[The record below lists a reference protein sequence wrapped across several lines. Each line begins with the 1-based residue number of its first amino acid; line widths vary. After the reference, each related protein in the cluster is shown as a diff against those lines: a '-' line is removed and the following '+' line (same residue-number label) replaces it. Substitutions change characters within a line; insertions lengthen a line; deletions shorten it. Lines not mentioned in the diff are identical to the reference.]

1 MMHIITGSAR
11 GVKLET
17 LKGEQTRPTSER
29 AKEAIFSMLQFELEG
44 RCVLDL
50 FAGSGQMGLEA
61 LSRGAASA
69 VLADKSKD
77 AVGVITRNAQKT
89 KLAPHAKI
97 LTMDATSYLARCTD
111 GPFHLVF
118 LDPPYAMHAHADA
131 LKRLLEGDLV
141 APDCL
146 FVCESNEPDIFTD
159 NEELAMRFETRK
171 TARYTH
177 TYVHILTLREDETD
191 ENGTDLREL

>member
-44 RCVLDL
+44 RRVLDL
-50 FAGSGQMGLEA
+50 FSGSGQMGLEA

-77 AVGVITRNAQKT
+77 ATLVITKNAQKT
-89 KLAPHAKI
+89 KLSERARI
-97 LTMDATSYLARCTD
+97 LNADAIGYLNRCTD

-118 LDPPYAMHAHADA
+118 LDPPYAAGLLPPVLRA
-131 LKRLLEGDLV
+131 LLDKKLLTTGATVVAECGDPKALFGGDEALAARFSIEKEKRYGAAYVYFLT
-141 APDCL
+141 P
-146 FVCESNEPDIFTD
+146 CE
-159 NEELAMRFETRK
+159 EEL
-171 TARYTH
+171 
-177 TYVHILTLREDETD
+177 
-191 ENGTDLREL
+191 

>member
-17 LKGEQTRPTSER
+17 LKGDQTRPTSER
-29 AKEAIFSMLQFELEG
+29 AKEAIFSMLQFDLEG
-44 RCVLDL
+44 RRVLDL

-77 AVGVITRNAQKT
+77 ATAIIQKNVRKTRLAERARVVNA
-89 KLAPHAKI
+89 
-97 LTMDATSYLARCTD
+97 DAMSYLSRCGD

-118 LDPPYAMHAHADA
+118 LDPPYAAGLLPTA
-131 LKRLLEGDLV
+131 LRALLEQKLLTAGATVVAECGDP
-141 APDCL
+141 AAL
-146 FVCESNEPDIFTD
+146 FGGDAVLASRYSVEKEKRYGAAYVYFLTPCEEDI
-159 NEELAMRFETRK
+159 
-171 TARYTH
+171 
-177 TYVHILTLREDETD
+177 
-191 ENGTDLREL
+191 

>member
-17 LKGEQTRPTSER
+17 LKGDQTRPTSER
-29 AKEAIFSMLQFELEG
+29 AKEAVFSMLQFELEG
-44 RCVLDL
+44 RRVLDL

-69 VLADKSKD
+69 VLADKAKD

-89 KLAPHAKI
+89 KLAPRAKI
-97 LTMDATSYLARCTD
+97 VTADAVTYLSRCTD

-118 LDPPYAMHAHADA
+118 LDPPYAAG
-131 LKRLLEGDLV
+131 LLPPVLRLLIEKKLLSAGATVVAECGDP
-141 APDCL
+141 ATL
-146 FVCESNEPDIFTD
+146 FGGDEALAAQYSIEKEKRYGAAYVYFLTPAK
-159 NEELAMRFETRK
+159 EEL
-171 TARYTH
+171 
-177 TYVHILTLREDETD
+177 
-191 ENGTDLREL
+191 

>member
-29 AKEAIFSMLQFELEG
+29 AKEAIFSMLQFDLEG
-44 RCVLDL
+44 RRVLDL

-69 VLADKSKD
+69 VLTDRSKD
-77 AVGVITRNAQKT
+77 AVAIIAKNAQKT
-89 KLAPHAKI
+89 RLYDRTRILAV
-97 LTMDATSYLARCTD
+97 DAMTYLARCTD

-118 LDPPYAMHAHADA
+118 LDPPYAAGLLPDVLRA
-131 LKRLLEGDLV
+131 LLNKKLLTAGATVVAECGDP
-141 APDCL
+141 AML
-146 FVCESNEPDIFTD
+146 FGGDEV
-159 NEELAMRFETRK
+159 LAT
-171 TARYTH
+171 RYTVEKEKRYGAA
-177 TYVHILTLREDETD
+177 YVYFLTPGE
-191 ENGTDLREL
+191 ENV

>member
-29 AKEAIFSMLQFELEG
+29 AKEAIFSMLQFDLEG
-44 RCVLDL
+44 RRVLDL
-50 FAGSGQMGLEA
+50 FAGSGQMALEA

-77 AVGVITRNAQKT
+77 AVGVITRNTQKT
-89 KLAPHAKI
+89 KLADRAKVVNA
-97 LTMDATSYLARCTD
+97 DAVTYLARCTD

-118 LDPPYAMHAHADA
+118 LDPPYAAGLLPAVLHTLLDKNLLTAGATVVAECGDPKA
-131 LKRLLEGDLV
+131 LFGGDEALAAKYSIEKEKRYGAAYVYFLTPCGEGV
-141 APDCL
+141 
-146 FVCESNEPDIFTD
+146 
-159 NEELAMRFETRK
+159 
-171 TARYTH
+171 
-177 TYVHILTLREDETD
+177 
-191 ENGTDLREL
+191 

>member
-29 AKEAIFSMLQFELEG
+29 AKEAVFSMLQFDLEG
-44 RCVLDL
+44 RRVLDL

-61 LSRGAASA
+61 LSRGALSA
-69 VLADKSKD
+69 VLTDKSKD

-89 KLAPHAKI
+89 KLGARAKI
-97 LTMDATSYLARCTD
+97 LAVDAVTYLARCTD

-118 LDPPYAMHAHADA
+118 LDPPYRMVDVYADA
-131 LKRLLEGDLV
+131 IDRLESAGMLSEDVVIV
-141 APDCL
+141 AERKNNTP
-146 FVCESNEPDIFTD
+146 VKYPAT
-159 NEELAMRFETRK
+159 FEIYDTRVYGE
-171 TARYTH
+171 TG
-177 TYVHILTLREDETD
+177 IDFLRRRIEA
-191 ENGTDLREL
+191 